1 MWRMETVLLQASL
14 KQNKDIKHF
23 FYRFTMPIYLVGI
36 IVAGLILTFIGIRC
50 LFRRNNE
57 QVRIN
62 EQTYTK
68 I

>member
-1 MWRMETVLLQASL
+1 
-14 KQNKDIKHF
+14 
-23 FYRFTMPIYLVGI
+23 MPIYLVGI

-50 LFRRNNE
+50 LFLRNNE